1 MKYFILIFISLI
13 TLVIITSCGLIRTSS
28 ADKEKV
34 RIAEE
39 YGGIYVFDKKL
50 RDEIIQR
57 EKEKKEYR
65 GKYLGEYIQ
74 VGNETH
80 FVDFTYLNNKFPQIL
95 SNGCKYFA
103 KGLSV
108 QEYERTDLSP
118 YKEKIKEYTGEEA
131 YNILHKGLSVSSYY
145 VDKNNKVIPIT
156 FYTYIYDTITTYGL
170 YGDEGAGFRLT
181 NRYSVGI
188 AGGNIFYLE
197 NGKFIKSDEIRKGE
211 RE

>member
-13 TLVIITSCGLIRTSS
+13 TLVIITSCGLIQTSS